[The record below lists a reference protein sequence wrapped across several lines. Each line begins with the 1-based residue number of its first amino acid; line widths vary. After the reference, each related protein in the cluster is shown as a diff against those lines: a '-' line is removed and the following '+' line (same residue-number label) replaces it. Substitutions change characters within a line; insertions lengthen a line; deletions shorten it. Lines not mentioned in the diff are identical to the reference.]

1 MDVYSLSLVIWEL
14 FNRAEIVGIVLDF
27 SLPYANCAGIDPSID
42 NMNSIVNDMN
52 HRPTLRS
59 SPSSYN
65 VLQIFYIKLFSDI
78 NRLIRKCWK
87 KIPSQRPDM
96 EDIMQYSEFLYQKY
110 SQQK

>member
-1 MDVYSLSLVIWEL
+1 MDVYSLSLVIWEI
-14 FNRAEIVGIVLDF
+14 FNRAEISGIALDF
-27 SLPYANCAGIDPSID
+27 SLPFGTCAGIDPSIE
-42 NMNSIVNDMN
+42 NMNFIVNDMN

-59 SPSSYN
+59 SSSNDN
-65 VLQIFYIKLFSDI
+65 VLQLFSIKLFSDF

-96 EDIMQYSEFLYQKY
+96 KVIMQYSEFLYQKY